1 MDQFFQQL
9 VNGLTLGSLYA
20 LIAVGYTVVY
30 GIVQLINFAHGE
42 VFMIGAFGALTTYL
56 LFFDGQ
62 TSAVDPADHDRRRH
76 HRLGRHRRA
85 MERVAY
91 RPLRNAPRL
100 APLITAIGISVF
112 LQEFVRLFYERPGWT
127 VVGVRRLAVGVG
139 YYVGAVL
146 TKAAAGPPDRPSGTT
161 VPRCSAPRSAP
172 SALWVVVRLVEPR
185 PDVVVLA
192 LGVVRSSALVVGTAV
207 GWLAGLA
214 ARRNARRA
222 MVKLRDDRGGGRR
235 GDRGLGAVLGALRAA
250 SSASITWPSA
260 KQRIPF
266 PQIDVVTGPA
276 LEVGGVTIQR
286 SAIFTV
292 GALAICAV
300 LLWYF
305 INRTRLGRGM
315 QAVSQDPD
323 TARLMG
329 INVDRIIVVAF
340 ALGAVLAAIAGV
352 SQGLQNNN
360 IDFRMGFLAGLKAFT
375 AAVLGG
381 IGNVDGRRRRWP
393 GARRRRGDGHAVHPG
408 SVRWRFLEGRLGLRD
423 PDPGTGVQAAGP
435 ARRKGGGPRM
445 NDVPTPSGGAGDFG
459 RARRPSAPGRSA
471 WPVWCW

>member
-1 MDQFFQQL
+1 VDQFFQQL

-56 LFFDGQ
+56 LFFNGH
-62 TSAVDPADHDRRRH
+62 TSVWILPVMIVGAMIASVGTAV
-76 HRLGRHRRA
+76 L

-112 LQEFVRLFYERPGWT
+112 LQEFIRLFYERPGWT
-127 VVGVRRLAVGVG
+127 VVVFAGLAIAVGYVVG
-139 YYVGAVL
+139 ARQAKVNLNHPVSKWNDRAPLLGGAVGAV
-146 TKAAAGPPDRPSGTT
+146 A
-161 VPRCSAPRSAP
+161 V
-172 SALWVVVRLVEPR
+172 WIVVRLIS
-185 PDVVVLA
+185 PDV
-192 LGVVRSSALVVGTAV
+192 SALYVVAAVVGGAVVGTAV
-207 GWLAGLA
+207 GVLAGRAAKKGARVEISVQTVAATAVASALA
-214 ARRNARRA
+214 AE
-222 MVKLRDDRGGGRR
+222 
-235 GDRGLGAVLGALRAA
+235 LGWIIFKELINKVE
-250 SSASITWPSA
+250 WPSA

-266 PQIDVVTGPA
+266 PQLDVVTGSA
-276 LEVGGVTIQR
+276 LQVGGVTIQR
-286 SAIFTV
+286 SAVFTV
-292 GALAICAV
+292 AALAVCAV
-300 LLWYF
+300 LLWFF

-381 IGNVDGRRRRWP
+381 IGNVYGAVVGGLVLGVVEAMATQYIPGQFGGSTWKDVWAFVILILVLVFRPQGLL
-393 GARRRRGDGHAVHPG
+393 GARVVD
-408 SVRWRFLEGRLGLRD
+408 
-423 PDPGTGVQAAGP
+423 
-435 ARRKGGGPRM
+435 
-445 NDVPTPSGGAGDFG
+445 
-459 RARRPSAPGRSA
+459 RA
-471 WPVWCW
+471 

>member
-62 TSAVDPADHDRRRH
+62 TGVWILPLMIVGAIIASVGTAV
-76 HRLGRHRRA
+76 L

-112 LQEFVRLFYERPGWT
+112 LQEFVRLFYERI
-127 VVGVRRLAVGVG
+127 
-139 YYVGAVL
+139 
-146 TKAAAGPPDRPSGTT
+146 PDF
-161 VPRCSAPRSAP
+161 
-172 SALWVVVRLVEPR
+172 
-185 PDVVVLA
+185 
-192 LGVVRSSALVVGTAV
+192 
-207 GWLAGLA
+207 
-214 ARRNARRA
+214 
-222 MVKLRDDRGGGRR
+222 
-235 GDRGLGAVLGALRAA
+235 
-250 SSASITWPSA
+250 PSA

-266 PQIDVVTGPA
+266 PQLDLVSGPA
-276 LEVGGVTIQR
+276 KEIGGVTIQR

-292 GALAICAV
+292 AALVICAA

-340 ALGAVLAAIAGV
+340 ALGAALAAIAGV

-381 IGNVDGRRRRWP
+381 IGNIQGAVVGGVALGVVEAMATQYIPGQFGGSTWKDVWAFVILILVLVFRPQGLL
-393 GARRRRGDGHAVHPG
+393 GARVVD
-408 SVRWRFLEGRLGLRD
+408 
-423 PDPGTGVQAAGP
+423 
-435 ARRKGGGPRM
+435 
-445 NDVPTPSGGAGDFG
+445 
-459 RARRPSAPGRSA
+459 RA
-471 WPVWCW
+471 

>member
-1 MDQFFQQL
+1 LEVDVDQFLQQL

-42 VFMIGAFGALTTYL
+42 VFMIGAFGALSTYL

-62 TSAVDPADHDRRRH
+62 TGVWILPIMIVGAMIASVGTAV
-76 HRLGRHRRA
+76 L

-112 LQEFVRLFYERPGWT
+112 LQEFVRVFYDRIP
-127 VVGVRRLAVGVG
+127 LA
-139 YYVGAVL
+139 
-146 TKAAAGPPDRPSGTT
+146 DF
-161 VPRCSAPRSAP
+161 
-172 SALWVVVRLVEPR
+172 
-185 PDVVVLA
+185 
-192 LGVVRSSALVVGTAV
+192 
-207 GWLAGLA
+207 
-214 ARRNARRA
+214 
-222 MVKLRDDRGGGRR
+222 
-235 GDRGLGAVLGALRAA
+235 
-250 SSASITWPSA
+250 PSA

-266 PQIDVVTGPA
+266 PQIDVVSGKA
-276 LEVGGVTIQR
+276 LEIGNVTIQR
-286 SAIFTV
+286 SAVFTI
-292 GALAICAV
+292 GALIVCAI

-315 QAVSQDPD
+315 LAVSQDPD

-340 ALGAVLAAIAGV
+340 ALGAVLAAVAGV

-360 IDFRMGFLAGLKAFT
+360 IDFKMGFIAGLKAFT

-381 IGNVDGRRRRWP
+381 IGNIQGAVVGGLVLGLVESMATQYVPGQFGGGTWKDVWAFVILILVLVFRPQGLL
-393 GARRRRGDGHAVHPG
+393 GARVVD
-408 SVRWRFLEGRLGLRD
+408 
-423 PDPGTGVQAAGP
+423 
-435 ARRKGGGPRM
+435 
-445 NDVPTPSGGAGDFG
+445 
-459 RARRPSAPGRSA
+459 RA
-471 WPVWCW
+471 